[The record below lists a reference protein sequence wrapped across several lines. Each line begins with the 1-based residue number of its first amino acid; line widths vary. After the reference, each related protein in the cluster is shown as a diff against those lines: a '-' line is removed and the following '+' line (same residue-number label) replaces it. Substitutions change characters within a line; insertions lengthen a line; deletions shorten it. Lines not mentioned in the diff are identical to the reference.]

1 MSSDELRYHVF
12 EDYNIAFDEK
22 GATCGSVRKVQWLK
36 GDKEPDINKAKVEI
50 RKLYVNGEEE
60 KTGKG
65 YAFSTP
71 EGPGELAVGLIEAG
85 FGETKKILRAVSK
98 REDFVESVNTINE
111 DTDDDKD
118 GELFDMRNL
127 LMSIEETM
135 EAENE

>member
-1 MSSDELRYHVF
+1 MSNEELRYHVF
-12 EDYNIAFDEK
+12 EDYNITFDEK

-65 YAFSTP
+65 YVFSTP
-71 EGPGELAVGLIEAG
+71 EGPGELAIGLIEAG

-98 REDFVESVNTINE
+98 REDFVDSVNTINE

-118 GELFDMRNL
+118 GEMFDMRNL
-127 LMSIEETM
+127 LLSIEESM
-135 EAENE
+135 EDENE